1 MRTLE
6 FMRHH
11 RTRIKA
17 KRIVGDVTPK
27 ELGVRKHFSS
37 KTFQELKQDEYC
49 LVEDFHS
56 GIGSLAD

>member
-6 FMRHH
+6 FRRHL

-17 KRIVGDVTPK
+17 TRIVGDVTMGGNP
-27 ELGVRKHFSS
+27 RKHFNS